1 MTNKYEFPTSTLI
14 AVNGVELEIFEAG
27 QQNYGRPIVLCHGW
41 PEHAFS
47 WRHQVTPLVEAG
59 YHVIIPNQRG
69 YGESSCPKEVTKY
82 DIEHLTGDL
91 VALLDYY
98 QYEKAIFM
106 GHDWGASVVWSMA
119 LLHPKRVHKM
129 INLCL
134 PYQIRG
140 EKPWIDFMEE
150 FFGDNY
156 YFVHFNKQPGV
167 ADAILDEN
175 ASQFLHNLYRKNV
188 PSQAPGEGMEM
199 INLAKATKPLGEPVM
214 SDDEL
219 AVYIKAFNKNGFTPS
234 INWYR
239 NLNRNWHL
247 LAEVSPI
254 LHQPTL
260 MVYGEKDIIPPL
272 PNIKDF
278 VPNIDIKSLNVGH
291 WIQEEKSV
299 ELNQVILEWLENE

>member
-1 MTNKYEFPTSTLI
+1 MTNNYEFPTPTRISG
-14 AVNGVELEIFEAG
+14 NGVELEVFEAG
-27 QQNYGRPIVLCHGW
+27 QKNGGQPIVLCHGW

-91 VALLDYY
+91 VALLDHY
-98 QYEKAIFM
+98 QYKDAIFM

-119 LLHPKRVHKM
+119 LLHPERVNKM
-129 INLCL
+129 INLSL
-134 PYQIRG
+134 PYQVRG
-140 EKPWIDFMEE
+140 ERPWIDFMEE
-150 FFGDNY
+150 VFGDDY

-167 ADAILDEN
+167 ADAVLDEN
-175 ASQFLHNLYRKNV
+175 AAQFLRNLYRKNV
-188 PSQAPGEGMEM
+188 PSQGFVEGMEM
-199 INLAKATKPLGEPVM
+199 INLAKATQPLGEPVM
-214 SDDEL
+214 SDDDL
-219 AVYIKAFNKNGFTPS
+219 SVYIAAFNKTGFTPS

-247 LAEVSPI
+247 LGDVSPI
-254 LHQPTL
+254 LYQPTL
-260 MVYGEKDIIPPL
+260 MIYGEKDIIPPL

-278 VPNIDIKSLNVGH
+278 VRNIDIKSLNTGH
-291 WIQEEKSV
+291 WIQEERPE
-299 ELNQVILEWLENE
+299 ELNQMILDWLEK

>member
-1 MTNKYEFPTSTLI
+1 MTNNYEFPTPTHIS
-14 AVNGVELEIFEAG
+14 VNGVDLEIFEAG
-27 QQNYGRPIVLCHGW
+27 QKNLGRPIVLCHGW
-41 PEHAFS
+41 PEHAYS
-47 WRHQVTPLVEAG
+47 WRHQVAPLVEAG

-91 VALLDYY
+91 VALLDHY
-98 QYEKAIFM
+98 QYKDAIFM

-119 LLHPKRVHKM
+119 LLHPERVRKM

-134 PYQIRG
+134 PYQVRG
-140 EKPWIDFMEE
+140 EKPWIDFLEE
-150 FFGDNY
+150 IFGEDY
-156 YFVHFNKQPGV
+156 YFVHFNNQPGV

-175 ASQFLHNLYRKNV
+175 VEQFIRNLYRKNT
-188 PSQAPGEGMEM
+188 PAQGPGEGMEM
-199 INLAKATKPLGEPVM
+199 IHLAKATKPLGDAVM
-214 SDDEL
+214 SDEDL
-219 AVYIKAFNKNGFTPS
+219 SVYISGFNKTGFTPS

-247 LAEVSPI
+247 LADVSPI

-260 MVYGEKDIIPPL
+260 MVYGEKDSIPPL

-278 VPNIDIKSLNVGH
+278 VPNIDIKSLDAGH
-291 WIQEEKSV
+291 WIQEERPE
-299 ELNQVILEWLENE
+299 ELNQMILEWLEK

>member
-1 MTNKYEFPTSTLI
+1 MINNNEFPTPKLI
-14 AVNGVELEIFEAG
+14 SVNSVELEVFEAG
-27 QQNYGRPIVLCHGW
+27 EINWGRPIILCHGW
-41 PEHAFS
+41 PEHAYS
-47 WRHQVTPLVEAG
+47 WRNQVTALVEAG

-69 YGESSCPKEVTKY
+69 YGGSSCPKEVIKY
-82 DIEHLTGDL
+82 DIEHLTDDL

-98 QYEKAIFM
+98 QYKDAIFM

-119 LLHPKRVHKM
+119 LLHPERVSKM

-134 PYQIRG
+134 PYQVRG
-140 EKPWIDFMEE
+140 ERPWIDFMEE
-150 FFGDNY
+150 VFGDDY

-175 ASQFLHNLYRKNV
+175 TAQFLRNLYRKNI
-188 PSQAPGEGMEM
+188 PSQGTVEGMEM
-199 INLAKATKPLGEPVM
+199 INLAEASNQLGEPVM
-214 SDDEL
+214 SDDVL
-219 AVYIKAFNKNGFTPS
+219 SVYIAAFNKTGFTPS

-247 LAEVSPI
+247 LANVEPI
-254 LHQPTL
+254 IHKPTL

-278 VPNIDIKSLNVGH
+278 VPNIDIKSLDAGH
-291 WIQEEKSV
+291 WIQEERPE
-299 ELNQVILEWLENE
+299 ELNQTILEWLKK

>member
-1 MTNKYEFPTSTLI
+1 MTNNYEFPTPTLI
-14 AVNGVELEIFEAG
+14 SGNGVELEVFEAG
-27 QQNYGRPIVLCHGW
+27 QKNGGQPIVLCHGW

-91 VALLDYY
+91 VALLDHY
-98 QYEKAIFM
+98 QYKDAIFM

-119 LLHPKRVHKM
+119 LLHPERVNKM

-134 PYQIRG
+134 PYQVRG
-140 EKPWIDFMEE
+140 ERPWIDFMEE
-150 FFGDNY
+150 AFGDDY

-167 ADAILDEN
+167 ADAVLDEN
-175 ASQFLHNLYRKNV
+175 AAQFLRNLYRKNV
-188 PSQAPGEGMEM
+188 PSQGSVEGMEM
-199 INLAKATKPLGEPVM
+199 INLAKATQPLGEPVM
-214 SDDEL
+214 SDDDL
-219 AVYIKAFNKNGFTPS
+219 SVYITAFNKTGFTPS

-247 LAEVSPI
+247 LGDVSPI

-260 MVYGEKDIIPPL
+260 MIYGENDIIPPL

-278 VPNIDIKSLNVGH
+278 VPNIDIKSLNTGH
-291 WIQEEKSV
+291 WIQEERPE
-299 ELNQVILEWLENE
+299 ELNQMILEWLEK

>member
-1 MTNKYEFPTSTLI
+1 MTNNYEFPTPTLI
-14 AVNGVELEIFEAG
+14 SGNGVELEVFEAG
-27 QQNYGRPIVLCHGW
+27 QKNGGQPIVLCHGW

-91 VALLDYY
+91 VALLDHY
-98 QYEKAIFM
+98 QYKDAIFM

-119 LLHPKRVHKM
+119 LLHPERVNKM

-134 PYQIRG
+134 PYQVRG
-140 EKPWIDFMEE
+140 ERPWIDFMEE
-150 FFGDNY
+150 AFGDDY

-167 ADAILDEN
+167 ADAVLDEN
-175 ASQFLHNLYRKNV
+175 AAQFLRNLYRKNV
-188 PSQAPGEGMEM
+188 PSQGSVEGMEM
-199 INLAKATKPLGEPVM
+199 INLAKATQPLGEPVM
-214 SDDEL
+214 SDDDL
-219 AVYIKAFNKNGFTPS
+219 SVYITAFNKTGFTPS

-247 LAEVSPI
+247 LGDASPI

-260 MVYGEKDIIPPL
+260 MIYGEKDIIPPL

-278 VPNIDIKSLNVGH
+278 VPNIDIKSLNTGH
-291 WIQEEKSV
+291 WIQEERPE
-299 ELNQVILEWLENE
+299 ELNQMILEWLKK

>member
-1 MTNKYEFPTSTLI
+1 MKNNNEFPTPTFIS
-14 AVNGVELEIFEAG
+14 VNGVELEIFEAG
-27 QQNYGRPIVLCHGW
+27 QQNFGRPIILCHGW
-41 PEHAFS
+41 PEHAYS
-47 WRHQVTPLVEAG
+47 WRHQVAPLVEAG

-69 YGESSCPKEVTKY
+69 YGRSSCPKEVTQY

-91 VALLDYY
+91 VALLEHY
-98 QYEKAIFM
+98 QYKDAIFM

-119 LLHPKRVHKM
+119 LLHPERVRKM

-150 FFGDNY
+150 FFGDDY

-175 ASQFLHNLYRKNV
+175 ASQFLHNLYRKNA
-188 PSQAPGEGMEM
+188 PAQAPGEGMEM
-199 INLAKATKPLGEPVM
+199 IHLAKAAKPLGEPVM
-214 SDDEL
+214 SDKDL
-219 AVYIKAFNKNGFTPS
+219 AVYITAFNKTGFTPS

-239 NLNRNWHL
+239 NLNRNWYL
-247 LAEVSPI
+247 LADVPPV

-278 VPNIDIKSLNVGH
+278 VPNIDIKSLNAGH
-291 WIQEEKSV
+291 WIQEERPV
-299 ELNQVILEWLENE
+299 ELNQTILEWLKNE

>member
-1 MTNKYEFPTSTLI
+1 MTNNNEFPTPKLI
-14 AVNGVELEIFEAG
+14 SVNNVKLEVFEAG
-27 QQNYGRPIVLCHGW
+27 EINRGRPIILCHGW
-41 PEHAFS
+41 PEHAYS
-47 WRHQVTPLVEAG
+47 WRHQVNALVEAG

-98 QYEKAIFM
+98 QYKDAIFM

-119 LLHPKRVHKM
+119 LLHPERVSKM

-134 PYQIRG
+134 PYQVRG
-140 EKPWIDFMEE
+140 ERPWIDFMEDV
-150 FFGDNY
+150 FGDNY

-175 ASQFLHNLYRKNV
+175 KAQFLRNLYRKNV
-188 PSQAPGEGMEM
+188 PSQGLVEGMEM
-199 INLAKATKPLGEPVM
+199 INLAEASNPLGEPVM
-214 SDDEL
+214 SDDDL
-219 AVYIKAFNKNGFTPS
+219 SVYISAFNKTGFTPS

-247 LAEVSPI
+247 LANVEPI
-254 LHQPTL
+254 TYKPTL

-278 VPNIDIKSLNVGH
+278 VPNIDIKSLNAGH
-291 WIQEEKSV
+291 WIQEERPE
-299 ELNQVILEWLENE
+299 ELNQTILVWLKK

>member
-1 MTNKYEFPTSTLI
+1 MKNNNEFPTPTLI
-14 AVNGVELEIFEAG
+14 AVNGVELEVFEAG
-27 QQNYGRPIVLCHGW
+27 QQNLGRPIVLCHGW
-41 PEHAFS
+41 PEHAYS

-69 YGESSCPKEVTKY
+69 YGKSSCPKEITTY

-91 VALLDYY
+91 VALLDH
-98 QYEKAIFM
+98 YEYKDAIFM

-119 LLHPKRVHKM
+119 LLHPERVYKM

-140 EKPWIDFMEE
+140 EKPWLDFMEE
-150 FFGDNY
+150 VFGDDY

-175 ASQFLHNLYRKNV
+175 TSQFLHNLYRKN
-188 PSQAPGEGMEM
+188 APAQGHGEGMEM
-199 INLAKATKPLGEPVM
+199 INLAKATKLLGEPVM
-214 SDDEL
+214 SDEDF
-219 AVYIKAFNKNGFTPS
+219 AVYISAFNKTGFTPS

-247 LAEVSPI
+247 LADVSPI

-260 MVYGEKDIIPPL
+260 MVYGEKDSIPPL
-272 PNIKDF
+272 PNINNF
-278 VPNIDIKSLNVGH
+278 VPNIDIKTLNTGH
-291 WIQEEKSV
+291 WIQEESPA
-299 ELNQVILEWLENE
+299 ELNQMILEWLE

>member
-1 MTNKYEFPTSTLI
+1 MTNNYEFPTPTLI
-14 AVNGVELEIFEAG
+14 SVNDVELEVFEAG
-27 QQNYGRPIVLCHGW
+27 QKNGGQPIVLCHGW
-41 PEHAFS
+41 PEHAYS
-47 WRHQVTPLVEAG
+47 WRHQVMPLVEAG

-98 QYEKAIFM
+98 EYKDAIFM

-119 LLHPKRVHKM
+119 LLHPERVRKM

-150 FFGDNY
+150 FFGDEY

-175 ASQFLHNLYRKNV
+175 TSQFLQNLYRKNV
-188 PSQAPGEGMEM
+188 PVQGPAEGMEM
-199 INLAKATKPLGEPVM
+199 INLAKASQPLGEPVM
-214 SDDEL
+214 SDEDL
-219 AVYIKAFNKNGFTPS
+219 SVYISGFKKTGFTPS

-239 NLNRNWHL
+239 NLNRNWDL
-247 LAEVSPI
+247 LADVSPI

-260 MVYGEKDIIPPL
+260 MVDGEKDSIPPL

-278 VPNIDIKSLNVGH
+278 VPNIDVESLNAGH
-291 WIQEEKSV
+291 WIQEERPN
-299 ELNQVILEWLENE
+299 ELNQIILEWLEK

>member
-1 MTNKYEFPTSTLI
+1 MTINYKFPIPTLI
-14 AVNGVELEIFEAG
+14 SVNGVELEVFEAG
-27 QQNYGRPIVLCHGW
+27 QKNGGQPIVLCHGW
-41 PEHAFS
+41 PEHAYS
-47 WRHQVTPLVEAG
+47 WRYQVAPLVEAG

-82 DIEHLTGDL
+82 DIQHLTGDL

-98 QYEKAIFM
+98 QYKDAIFM

-119 LLHPKRVHKM
+119 LLHPERVYKM

-150 FFGDNY
+150 AFGDDY

-167 ADAILDEN
+167 ADTILNEN
-175 ASQFLHNLYRKNV
+175 TERFLRNLYRKNV
-188 PSQAPGEGMEM
+188 PSQGFVEGMEM
-199 INLAKATKPLGEPVM
+199 INLARETQPLGEPVM
-214 SDDEL
+214 SDDDL
-219 AVYIKAFNKNGFTPS
+219 SVYTSAFNKTGFTPS

-247 LAEVSPI
+247 LADASPI
-254 LHQPTL
+254 LNHPTL
-260 MVYGEKDIIPPL
+260 MIYGEKDIIPPL

-278 VPNIDIKSLNVGH
+278 VPNIDIKSLNTGH
-291 WIQEEKSV
+291 WIQEERPE
-299 ELNQVILEWLENE
+299 ELNQMILEWLGK

>member
-1 MTNKYEFPTSTLI
+1 MTNNYEFPTPTLI
-14 AVNGVELEIFEAG
+14 SGNGVELEVFEAG
-27 QQNYGRPIVLCHGW
+27 QKNGGQPIVLCHGW

-91 VALLDYY
+91 VALLDHY
-98 QYEKAIFM
+98 QYKDAIFM

-119 LLHPKRVHKM
+119 LLHPERVNKM

-134 PYQIRG
+134 PYQVRG
-140 EKPWIDFMEE
+140 ERPWLDFMEE
-150 FFGDNY
+150 AFGDDY

-167 ADAILDEN
+167 ADAVLDKN
-175 ASQFLHNLYRKNV
+175 AAQFLRNLYRKNV
-188 PSQAPGEGMEM
+188 PSQGSVEGMEM
-199 INLAKATKPLGEPVM
+199 INLAKATQPLGEPVM
-214 SDDEL
+214 SDDDL
-219 AVYIKAFNKNGFTPS
+219 SVYITAFNKTGFTPS

-239 NLNRNWHL
+239 NLNRNWNL
-247 LAEVSPI
+247 LGDVSPI

-260 MVYGEKDIIPPL
+260 MIYGEKDIIPPL

-278 VPNIDIKSLNVGH
+278 VPNIDIKSLNTGH
-291 WIQEEKSV
+291 WIQEERPE
-299 ELNQVILEWLENE
+299 ELNQMILEWLEK